1 MKTQTTYA
9 IITLIIVLTPLVILG
24 LHYHNRIEKLAA
36 LNSADMIKFIST
48 YVPTAEDF
56 AASQGGALQ
65 QLMSSRVMSE
75 ADVAESL
82 EYQKRQVTH
91 DILKMTEPELYP
103 GPRPSPP
110 LE

>member
-9 IITLIIVLTPLVILG
+9 IIALIIVLTPLVILG
-24 LHYHNRIEKLAA
+24 LHYHNRVEALAA
-36 LNSADMIKFIST
+36 LKSARMLQFISSF
-48 YVPTAEDF
+48 VPTAEDF

-65 QLMSSRVMSE
+65 QLMTSHVSSE
-75 ADVAESL
+75 QEVAENL

-103 GPRPSPP
+103 GPRPGIH
-110 LE
+110 